1 MYGDARK
8 RGKRYSTLAIH
19 ANRTDNTDNTHYP
32 FHYFKKTKELSMT
45 TTTKSLH
52 PLVLAAAVAVLLF
65 CGVGTAALMGWL
77 PSSQGDSQ
85 PLAASTSAEQM
96 ANLQANQP
104 QTNLQPAG
112 AQPLAAMPPQQQPQ
126 QQQQQQQQ
134 PVRQPQQQP
143 QQQYAAAPA
152 PAPQVCGNCGVIEAI
167 HEVNTRAEGSG
178 VGAAGG
184 AVVGGLLGN
193 QVGGGH
199 GRQLATVLGAVGGA
213 VAGNQIEGS
222 VRATRSYNIVVRLD
236 NGKTRTVHQSAAP
249 NWRQGD
255 RVRVVNGG
263 LRAIG

>member
-1 MYGDARK
+1 
-8 RGKRYSTLAIH
+8 
-19 ANRTDNTDNTHYP
+19 
-32 FHYFKKTKELSMT
+32 MT

-77 PSSQGDSQ
+77 PSSQGDTQ

-104 QTNLQPAG
+104 PANLQPAG
-112 AQPLAAMPPQQQPQ
+112 ALPLAALPPQQQQP
-126 QQQQQQQQ
+126 QQQ
-134 PVRQPQQQP
+134 PVRQPQP
-143 QQQYAAAPA
+143 QYAAAPA
-152 PAPQVCGNCGVIEAI
+152 PQVCANCGVIEAI

-263 LRAIG
+263 LRAMG

>member
-1 MYGDARK
+1 
-8 RGKRYSTLAIH
+8 
-19 ANRTDNTDNTHYP
+19 
-32 FHYFKKTKELSMT
+32 MT

-77 PSSQGDSQ
+77 PSSQGDART
-85 PLAASTSAEQM
+85 LAASTSAEQL
-96 ANLQANQP
+96 ASLQANQP
-104 QTNLQPAG
+104 QANLQPAG
-112 AQPLAAMPPQQQPQ
+112 AQALAALPPQQLPQ
-126 QQQQQQQQ
+126 QPQQQ
-134 PVRQPQQQP
+134 PVRQQQQA
-143 QQQYAAAPA
+143 QQQYAAAA
-152 PAPQVCGNCGVIEAI
+152 PAPQVCSNCGVIEAI

-263 LRAIG
+263 LRALG

>member
-1 MYGDARK
+1 
-8 RGKRYSTLAIH
+8 
-19 ANRTDNTDNTHYP
+19 
-32 FHYFKKTKELSMT
+32 MT

-77 PSSQGDSQ
+77 PSSQSEAP
-85 PLAASTSAEQM
+85 PLSANASAEQL
-96 ANLQANQP
+96 ASLQANQP
-104 QTNLQPAG
+104 PAG
-112 AQPLAAMPPQQQPQ
+112 SQPLVALPPPPVQQQPVQ
-126 QQQQQQQQ
+126 QPQPQ
-134 PVRQPQQQP
+134 PVRQPQP
-143 QQQYAAAPA
+143 QYVAAA
-152 PAPQVCGNCGVIEAI
+152 PAPQVCSNCGVVEAI

-213 VAGNQIEGS
+213 VAGNQIEGN

-263 LRAIG
+263 LRAMG

>member
-1 MYGDARK
+1 
-8 RGKRYSTLAIH
+8 
-19 ANRTDNTDNTHYP
+19 
-32 FHYFKKTKELSMT
+32 MT

-52 PLVLAAAVAVLLF
+52 PLILAAAVAVVLF

-77 PSSQGDSQ
+77 PTSDSREAAPLSS
-85 PLAASTSAEQM
+85 AASSEQL
-96 ANLQANQP
+96 ASLQAIAP
-104 QTNLQPAG
+104 PAG
-112 AQPLAAMPPQQQPQ
+112 AQPLAPLPQQQQQPQ
-126 QQQQQQQQ
+126 QLAAQ
-134 PVRQPQQQP
+134 PAPVQRPQPQP
-143 QQQYAAAPA
+143 EPEQYAAAPA
-152 PAPQVCGNCGVIEAI
+152 PAPKVCNNCGVIEAI
-167 HEVNTRAEGSG
+167 HEVNTRASGSG

-199 GRQLATVLGAVGGA
+199 GKQLATVLGAVGGA

-263 LRAIG
+263 LRAMG

>member
-1 MYGDARK
+1 
-8 RGKRYSTLAIH
+8 
-19 ANRTDNTDNTHYP
+19 
-32 FHYFKKTKELSMT
+32 MT

-77 PSSQGDSQ
+77 PSSQSEAP
-85 PLAASTSAEQM
+85 PLSANATAEQM

-104 QTNLQPAG
+104 NQTASG
-112 AQPLAAMPPQQQPQ
+112 VQPLTAMPLQAQ

-134 PVRQPQQQP
+134 PGQQPAPVRQPQQQ
-143 QQQYAAAPA
+143 YVAAA
-152 PAPQVCGNCGVIEAI
+152 PAPQVCSNCGVVEAI

-199 GRQLATVLGAVGGA
+199 GKQLATVLGAVGGA
-213 VAGNQIEGS
+213 VAGNQIEGN

-249 NWRQGD
+249 GWRQGD

>member
-1 MYGDARK
+1 M
-8 RGKRYSTLAIH
+8 
-19 ANRTDNTDNTHYP
+19 
-32 FHYFKKTKELSMT
+32 

-85 PLAASTSAEQM
+85 PLAASTSAEQL
-96 ANLQANQP
+96 ASLQQNQP
-104 QTNLQPAG
+104 QANLPPAG
-112 AQPLAAMPPQQQPQ
+112 AQPLAAQPPQQQPQ
-126 QQQQQQQQ
+126 QQ
-134 PVRQPQQQP
+134 PARQPQQQAP
-143 QQQYAAAPA
+143 QQYAAAPA
-152 PAPQVCGNCGVIEAI
+152 PAPQVCSNCGVVEAI

>member
-1 MYGDARK
+1 
-8 RGKRYSTLAIH
+8 
-19 ANRTDNTDNTHYP
+19 
-32 FHYFKKTKELSMT
+32 MT

-77 PSSQGDSQ
+77 PSSQGDAQ

-104 QTNLQPAG
+104 SAALPPAG
-112 AQPLAAMPPQQQPQ
+112 AQPLAALPPQQQQP
-126 QQQQQQQQ
+126 QQQ
-134 PVRQPQQQP
+134 PVRQPQP
-143 QQQYAAAPA
+143 QQQYAAAA

-255 RVRVVNGG
+255 RVRIVNGG
-263 LRAIG
+263 LRAMG

>member
-1 MYGDARK
+1 
-8 RGKRYSTLAIH
+8 
-19 ANRTDNTDNTHYP
+19 
-32 FHYFKKTKELSMT
+32 MT

-52 PLVLAAAVAVLLF
+52 PLILAAAVAVVLF

-77 PSSQGDSQ
+77 PTSDSRE
-85 PLAASTSAEQM
+85 AAAAEQRR
-96 ANLQANQP
+96 LQRTAG
-104 QTNLQPAG
+104 QPAG
-112 AQPLAAMPPQQQPQ
+112 DRATGRRPAAGRPAPAATAPQQLAVQPAPVQRPQPQ
-126 QQQQQQQQ
+126 
-134 PVRQPQQQP
+134 PEPE
-143 QQQYAAAPA
+143 QYAAAPA
-152 PAPQVCGNCGVIEAI
+152 PAPKVCNNCGVIEAI
-167 HEVNTRAEGSG
+167 HEVNTRASGSG

-199 GRQLATVLGAVGGA
+199 GKQLATVLGAVGGA

-263 LRAIG
+263 LRAG

>member
-1 MYGDARK
+1 
-8 RGKRYSTLAIH
+8 
-19 ANRTDNTDNTHYP
+19 
-32 FHYFKKTKELSMT
+32 MT

-77 PSSQGDSQ
+77 PSSQGDAQ
-85 PLAASTSAEQM
+85 PLAASTSAEQL
-96 ANLQANQP
+96 ASLQANQP
-104 QTNLQPAG
+104 QANLQPAG
-112 AQPLAAMPPQQQPQ
+112 AQALAALPPQQQPQ
-126 QQQQQQQQ
+126 PQQQ
-134 PVRQPQQQP
+134 PVRQPQQQQQP
-143 QQQYAAAPA
+143 QQQYAAAA

-199 GRQLATVLGAVGGA
+199 GKQLATVLGAVGGA

>member
-1 MYGDARK
+1 M
-8 RGKRYSTLAIH
+8 
-19 ANRTDNTDNTHYP
+19 
-32 FHYFKKTKELSMT
+32 

-96 ANLQANQP
+96 ASLQANQP
-104 QTNLQPAG
+104 PANLQPAG
-112 AQPLAAMPPQQQPQ
+112 AQPLAALPPQ

-134 PVRQPQQQP
+134 PMRQPQPQPQP

-152 PAPQVCGNCGVIEAI
+152 PQVCSNCGVIEAI

-199 GRQLATVLGAVGGA
+199 GKQLATVLGAVGGA

-263 LRAIG
+263 LRAMG

>member
-1 MYGDARK
+1 M
-8 RGKRYSTLAIH
+8 
-19 ANRTDNTDNTHYP
+19 
-32 FHYFKKTKELSMT
+32 

-52 PLVLAAAVAVLLF
+52 PLILAAAVAVVLF

-77 PSSQGDSQ
+77 PSSDSRD
-85 PLAASTSAEQM
+85 
-96 ANLQANQP
+96 
-104 QTNLQPAG
+104 
-112 AQPLAAMPPQQQPQ
+112 AQPLSSAASSEQLASLQAIAPPPGAQALAAAPLASQQPPQQLAAVQAAPA
-126 QQQQQQQQ
+126 
-134 PVRQPQQQP
+134 PAPRPLP
-143 QQQYAAAPA
+143 EPEPQYAAAPA
-152 PAPQVCGNCGVIEAI
+152 PKVCSNCGVIEAI
-167 HEVNTRAEGSG
+167 HEVNTRASGSG

-199 GRQLATVLGAVGGA
+199 GKQLATVLGAVGGA

-263 LRAIG
+263 LRAG

>member
-1 MYGDARK
+1 
-8 RGKRYSTLAIH
+8 
-19 ANRTDNTDNTHYP
+19 
-32 FHYFKKTKELSMT
+32 MT

-77 PSSQGDSQ
+77 PSSAGDSQ
-85 PLAASTSAEQM
+85 PLNGSASAEQL
-96 ANLQANQP
+96 ASLQAIAP
-104 QTNLQPAG
+104 PPG
-112 AQPLAAMPPQQQPQ
+112 VQPLAAMPSQQQQQQQPQ
-126 QQQQQQQQ
+126 QQQSA
-134 PVRQPQQQP
+134 PVRQPQP
-143 QQQYAAAPA
+143 QYAAAAPA
-152 PAPQVCGNCGVIEAI
+152 PAPQVCSNCGVVEAI

-199 GRQLATVLGAVGGA
+199 GKQVATVLGAIGGA

>member
-1 MYGDARK
+1 M
-8 RGKRYSTLAIH
+8 S
-19 ANRTDNTDNTHYP
+19 
-32 FHYFKKTKELSMT
+32 
-45 TTTKSLH
+45 TTTKPLH
-52 PLVLAAAVAVLLF
+52 PLILAAAVAVLLF

-77 PSSQGDSQ
+77 PSSDSRD
-85 PLAASTSAEQM
+85 
-96 ANLQANQP
+96 
-104 QTNLQPAG
+104 
-112 AQPLAAMPPQQQPQ
+112 AQPLSSTASSEQLASLQAIAPPPGAQALAAAPLASQQPPQQLAAVQAAPA
-126 QQQQQQQQ
+126 
-134 PVRQPQQQP
+134 PRPLP
-143 QQQYAAAPA
+143 EPEPQYAAAPA
-152 PAPQVCGNCGVIEAI
+152 PKVCSNCGVIEAI
-167 HEVNTRAEGSG
+167 HEVNTRASGSG

-199 GRQLATVLGAVGGA
+199 GKQLATVLGAVGGA

-263 LRAIG
+263 LRAG

>member
-1 MYGDARK
+1 
-8 RGKRYSTLAIH
+8 
-19 ANRTDNTDNTHYP
+19 
-32 FHYFKKTKELSMT
+32 MT

-77 PSSQGDSQ
+77 PSSQGDAQ
-85 PLAASTSAEQM
+85 PLAASTSAEQL
-96 ANLQANQP
+96 ASLQANQP
-104 QTNLQPAG
+104 QANLQPAG
-112 AQPLAAMPPQQQPQ
+112 AQPLAALPL
-126 QQQQQQQQ
+126 QQQQQQQ
-134 PVRQPQQQP
+134 PVRQQQP
-143 QQQYAAAPA
+143 QQQYAAA

-199 GRQLATVLGAVGGA
+199 GKQLATVLGAVGGA

-255 RVRVVNGG
+255 RVRVVNGA
-263 LRAIG
+263 LRAID

>member
-1 MYGDARK
+1 M
-8 RGKRYSTLAIH
+8 
-19 ANRTDNTDNTHYP
+19 
-32 FHYFKKTKELSMT
+32 

-96 ANLQANQP
+96 ASLQANQP
-104 QTNLQPAG
+104 PANLQPAG
-112 AQPLAAMPPQQQPQ
+112 AQPLAALPPQQP
-126 QQQQQQQQ
+126 QQQQQQQ
-134 PVRQPQQQP
+134 PVRQPQP

-152 PAPQVCGNCGVIEAI
+152 PQVCSNCGVIEAI

-199 GRQLATVLGAVGGA
+199 GKQLATVLGAVGGA

-255 RVRVVNGG
+255 RVRIVNGG

>member
-1 MYGDARK
+1 
-8 RGKRYSTLAIH
+8 
-19 ANRTDNTDNTHYP
+19 
-32 FHYFKKTKELSMT
+32 MT

-77 PSSQGDSQ
+77 PSSQRDAQ
-85 PLAASTSAEQM
+85 PLAASTSAEQL
-96 ANLQANQP
+96 ASLQANQP
-104 QTNLQPAG
+104 QANLQPAG
-112 AQPLAAMPPQQQPQ
+112 TQALAALPP
-126 QQQQQQQQ
+126 QQ

-143 QQQYAAAPA
+143 QQQYAAAA
-152 PAPQVCGNCGVIEAI
+152 PAPQVCSNCGVIEAI

-199 GRQLATVLGAVGGA
+199 GKQLATVLGAVGGA

>member
-1 MYGDARK
+1 
-8 RGKRYSTLAIH
+8 
-19 ANRTDNTDNTHYP
+19 
-32 FHYFKKTKELSMT
+32 MT
-45 TTTKSLH
+45 TTTKSLD

-85 PLAASTSAEQM
+85 PLPASASAEQM

-104 QTNLQPAG
+104 QAALPPAG
-112 AQPLAAMPPQQQPQ
+112 AQPLAAMPPQQQQQPMRQ

-134 PVRQPQQQP
+134 
-143 QQQYAAAPA
+143 YAAA

-213 VAGNQIEGS
+213 VAGNQIEGN

-263 LRAIG
+263 LRAMG

>member
-1 MYGDARK
+1 
-8 RGKRYSTLAIH
+8 
-19 ANRTDNTDNTHYP
+19 
-32 FHYFKKTKELSMT
+32 MT

-77 PSSQGDSQ
+77 PASQGDTQ
-85 PLAASTSAEQM
+85 PLPASTSAEQM
-96 ANLQANQP
+96 ASLQANQP
-104 QTNLQPAG
+104 NQA
-112 AQPLAAMPPQQQPQ
+112 AAMQPLAALPQQAQQPQ
-126 QQQQQQQQ
+126 PMQQ
-134 PVRQPQQQP
+134 PAPARQPQPQP
-143 QQQYAAAPA
+143 QQYAAAPA
-152 PAPQVCGNCGVIEAI
+152 PQVCSNCGVIEAI

-263 LRAIG
+263 LRALG

>member
-1 MYGDARK
+1 M
-8 RGKRYSTLAIH
+8 
-19 ANRTDNTDNTHYP
+19 
-32 FHYFKKTKELSMT
+32 

-77 PSSQGDSQ
+77 PSSQSEAP
-85 PLAASTSAEQM
+85 PLSANASSEQL
-96 ANLQANQP
+96 ASLQANQP
-104 QTNLQPAG
+104 PANLQPAG
-112 AQPLAAMPPQQQPQ
+112 AQPLAALPP
-126 QQQQQQQQ
+126 QQQQ

-199 GRQLATVLGAVGGA
+199 GKQLATVLGAVGGA

-263 LRAIG
+263 LRAMG

>member
-1 MYGDARK
+1 M
-8 RGKRYSTLAIH
+8 
-19 ANRTDNTDNTHYP
+19 
-32 FHYFKKTKELSMT
+32 

-77 PSSQGDSQ
+77 PSSQSDSR
-85 PLAASTSAEQM
+85 PLAAGTSAEQM

-104 QTNLQPAG
+104 PANLQPAG
-112 AQPLAAMPPQQQPQ
+112 AQPLAALP

-134 PVRQPQQQP
+134 PVRQSQQQP

-199 GRQLATVLGAVGGA
+199 GKQLATVLGAVGGA

-263 LRAIG
+263 LRAMG

>member
-1 MYGDARK
+1 
-8 RGKRYSTLAIH
+8 
-19 ANRTDNTDNTHYP
+19 
-32 FHYFKKTKELSMT
+32 MT

-112 AQPLAAMPPQQQPQ
+112 AQPLAALPPQQQPQ

>member
-1 MYGDARK
+1 
-8 RGKRYSTLAIH
+8 
-19 ANRTDNTDNTHYP
+19 
-32 FHYFKKTKELSMT
+32 MT

-77 PSSQGDSQ
+77 PSSQRDAQ
-85 PLAASTSAEQM
+85 PLAASTSAEQL
-96 ANLQANQP
+96 ASLQANQP
-104 QTNLQPAG
+104 QANLQPAG
-112 AQPLAAMPPQQQPQ
+112 AQALAALPP
-126 QQQQQQQQ
+126 QQQQQQQ
-134 PVRQPQQQP
+134 PVRQPQPQQQP
-143 QQQYAAAPA
+143 QQQYAAA

-199 GRQLATVLGAVGGA
+199 GKQLATVLGAVGGA

-255 RVRVVNGG
+255 RVRVVNGA

>member
-1 MYGDARK
+1 
-8 RGKRYSTLAIH
+8 
-19 ANRTDNTDNTHYP
+19 
-32 FHYFKKTKELSMT
+32 MT

-85 PLAASTSAEQM
+85 PLAAGTSAEQM
-96 ANLQANQP
+96 ASLQANQP
-104 QTNLQPAG
+104 PANLQPAG
-112 AQPLAAMPPQQQPQ
+112 AQPLAALPPQ

-134 PVRQPQQQP
+134 PVRQAQQQPQQP
-143 QQQYAAAPA
+143 QQQYAAA

-199 GRQLATVLGAVGGA
+199 GKQLATVLGAVGGA

-255 RVRVVNGG
+255 RVRIVNGG
-263 LRAIG
+263 LRAMG

>member
-1 MYGDARK
+1 
-8 RGKRYSTLAIH
+8 
-19 ANRTDNTDNTHYP
+19 
-32 FHYFKKTKELSMT
+32 MT

-112 AQPLAAMPPQQQPQ
+112 AQPLAALPPQQQPQ
-126 QQQQQQQQ
+126 QQQQ
-134 PVRQPQQQP
+134 PVRQP

>member
-1 MYGDARK
+1 
-8 RGKRYSTLAIH
+8 
-19 ANRTDNTDNTHYP
+19 
-32 FHYFKKTKELSMT
+32 MT

-85 PLAASTSAEQM
+85 PLAASTSAEQL
-96 ANLQANQP
+96 ASLQANQP
-104 QTNLQPAG
+104 QANLQAAG
-112 AQPLAAMPPQQQPQ
+112 AQPLAALPPQ
-126 QQQQQQQQ
+126 QQQQQQPQQ
-134 PVRQPQQQP
+134 QPAPVRQPQP
-143 QQQYAAAPA
+143 QYAAAA
-152 PAPQVCGNCGVIEAI
+152 PAPQVCSNCGVVEAI

-199 GRQLATVLGAVGGA
+199 GKQLATVLGAVGGA

-255 RVRVVNGG
+255 RVRVINGG

>member
-1 MYGDARK
+1 
-8 RGKRYSTLAIH
+8 
-19 ANRTDNTDNTHYP
+19 
-32 FHYFKKTKELSMT
+32 MT

-77 PSSQGDSQ
+77 PSSQGDAQ
-85 PLAASTSAEQM
+85 PLAASTSAEQL

-104 QTNLQPAG
+104 QANLQPAG
-112 AQPLAAMPPQQQPQ
+112 AQALAALPPQQQQPQ
-126 QQQQQQQQ
+126 QQPMRQ
-134 PVRQPQQQP
+134 PQPQQQA
-143 QQQYAAAPA
+143 QQQYAAAA

-199 GRQLATVLGAVGGA
+199 GKQLATVLGAVGGA

>member
-1 MYGDARK
+1 
-8 RGKRYSTLAIH
+8 
-19 ANRTDNTDNTHYP
+19 
-32 FHYFKKTKELSMT
+32 MT

-104 QTNLQPAG
+104 QANLQPSG
-112 AQPLAAMPPQQQPQ
+112 AQPLAALPPQ
-126 QQQQQQQQ
+126 QQQQQQPQQQ
-134 PVRQPQQQP
+134 PVRQPQPQP
-143 QQQYAAAPA
+143 QYAAAPA
-152 PAPQVCGNCGVIEAI
+152 PQVCSNCGVIEAI

-199 GRQLATVLGAVGGA
+199 GKQLATVLGAVGGA

>member
-1 MYGDARK
+1 M
-8 RGKRYSTLAIH
+8 
-19 ANRTDNTDNTHYP
+19 
-32 FHYFKKTKELSMT
+32 

-96 ANLQANQP
+96 ASLQANQP
-104 QTNLQPAG
+104 PANLQPAG
-112 AQPLAAMPPQQQPQ
+112 AQPLAALPPQQQ

-134 PVRQPQQQP
+134 PVRQPQPQPQP

-152 PAPQVCGNCGVIEAI
+152 PQVCSNCGVIEAI

-199 GRQLATVLGAVGGA
+199 GKQLATVLGAVGGA

-255 RVRVVNGG
+255 RVRIVNGG
-263 LRAIG
+263 LRAMG